1 MKVVQQVYIT
11 RPDAFLDQS
20 NSDMGLNLFGDKLYK
35 PDEWVH
41 VGEVT
46 LNLDVDV
53 ADLTKTV
60 IATLKNEV
68 QKEIAES
75 ASRQF
80 SLNRRI
86 DELLA
91 LPAPGY
97 DPTVHSYEGTCEL
110 CEGVCHEPDPA
121 DKWEKPEESQDDIH
135 RRESEP
141 GRR

>member
-11 RPDAFLDQS
+11 RPDAFLDQA
-20 NSDMGLNLFGDKLYK
+20 NADMGLNLFGDTLYK
-35 PDEWVH
+35 PDGWVH
-41 VGEVT
+41 CGEIT

-91 LPAPGY
+91 LPAPSDEY
-97 DPTVHSYEGTCEL
+97 EDTVYNN
-110 CEGVCHEPDPA
+110 D
-121 DKWEKPEESQDDIH
+121 ESEDDIADRENNILDAQE
-135 RRESEP
+135 RR
-141 GRR
+141 

>member
-11 RPDAFLDQS
+11 RPDSFLDQS
-20 NSDMGLNLFGDKLYK
+20 NSDMGLNLFGDTLYK
-35 PDEWVH
+35 PDGWIH
-41 VGEVT
+41 CGEVT

-91 LPAPGY
+91 LPAPDEY
-97 DPTVHSYEGTCEL
+97 EDTVYNN
-110 CEGVCHEPDPA
+110 D
-121 DKWEKPEESQDDIH
+121 ESEDDIADRENKILYSQE
-135 RRESEP
+135 RR
-141 GRR
+141 